1 MNWNMRDYI
10 LSRSKFLLVLRLT
23 NDVSACEELSQEQSQ
38 CYQNIIG
45 KKVQRSLSISKEE
58 VNMYAKQLFFQ
69 VRVFESTLATT
80 TVITH
85 ARDEKSKPL

>member
-1 MNWNMRDYI
+1 MCPHAKSYLRNRASATTRI
-10 LSRSKFLLVLRLT
+10 LL
-23 NDVSACEELSQEQSQ
+23 A
-38 CYQNIIG
+38 